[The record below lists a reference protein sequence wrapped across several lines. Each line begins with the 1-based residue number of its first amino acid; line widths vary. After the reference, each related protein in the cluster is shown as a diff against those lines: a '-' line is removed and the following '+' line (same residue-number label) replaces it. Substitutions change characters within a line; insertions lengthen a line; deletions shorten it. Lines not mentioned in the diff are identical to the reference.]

1 MTVRQ
6 PHLFKESKDVEGEET
21 HGCRED
27 KSRLLKVGDVA
38 LVGAP
43 QVHHRIHQRVPGVRQ
58 AG

>member
-43 QVHHRIHQRVPGVRQ
+43 QVHHRIHQRVPGV
-58 AG
+58 